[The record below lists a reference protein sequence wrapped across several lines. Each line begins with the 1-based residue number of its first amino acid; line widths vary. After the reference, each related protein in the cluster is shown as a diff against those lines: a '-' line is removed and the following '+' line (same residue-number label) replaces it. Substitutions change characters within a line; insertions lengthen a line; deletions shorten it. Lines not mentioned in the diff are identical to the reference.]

1 MCYNLLPPLLGVWV
15 WYSVWGAIL
24 SNTTVIIFMQMA
36 FSSCNISLGWIPS
49 SEIDSQ
55 ETLPFFMALGA
66 SPFGMKDCLI
76 SPEMSLQPLQS
87 LEETRQL
94 PSKLLHGNSHR
105 STWFSPGL
113 RSDPG
118 TELTPDQ
125 GSGFSIFSLP
135 CFTEGHFLWRIWVS
149 GEGQEGKQEQ
159 LPSHQRQR
167 GNTWSLFLPVPC
179 IPRDVCHHFWA
190 SQLTERVRPFDPD
203 CAQGPQ
209 PGLAQNCATWSRYL
223 SLEYSSWITL

>member
-1 MCYNLLPPLLGVWV
+1 
-15 WYSVWGAIL
+15 
-24 SNTTVIIFMQMA
+24 
-36 FSSCNISLGWIPS
+36 
-49 SEIDSQ
+49 
-55 ETLPFFMALGA
+55 MALGG
-66 SPFGMKDCLI
+66 SPFGVKDCLI
-76 SPEMSLQPLQS
+76 SPELSLQPLQS

-125 GSGFSIFSLP
+125 GSGFSIFSLF
-135 CFTEGHFLWRIWVS
+135 CFTEGHFLWGIWVS

-159 LPSHQRQR
+159 LPSHQKQR

-179 IPRDVCHHFWA
+179 IPGDVCHHFRA
-190 SQLTERVRPFDPD
+190 SQLTERVCPFDPD

-223 SLEYSSWITL
+223 SLEYSSCKNPLELSPSIYTFLSTKKQQATYYRKKTVAEVLQCLDTKALFSQ